1 MNGYGTRQWSV
12 MASFRLY
19 SKHRLGYS
27 VPTVNTTLYTM
38 SKRCVDWTPVYQA
51 QRR

>member
-1 MNGYGTRQWSV
+1 MNGCGTRQWSV

-19 SKHRLGYS
+19 SGQSVGYS
-27 VPTVNTTLYTM
+27 VPTVNASLYMM

-51 QRR
+51 EHL